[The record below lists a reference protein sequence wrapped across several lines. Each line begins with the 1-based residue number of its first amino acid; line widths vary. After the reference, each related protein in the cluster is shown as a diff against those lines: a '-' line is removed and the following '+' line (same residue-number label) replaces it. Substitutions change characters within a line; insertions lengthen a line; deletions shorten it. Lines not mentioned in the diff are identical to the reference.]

1 VALKGKLEDMPVVD
15 VLQFIYASRRSG
27 TLHLESRDRR
37 GFVVFRDGN
46 IAQASTNAAENNL
59 GNILI
64 TKGLIEE
71 GNLARAVEGQ
81 REQYKGMPL
90 GRILVET
97 GLLSEEEVKAAV
109 MEQIEGAVRDFV
121 LWLDGD
127 FVFELGDRGRP
138 LDGVAVPLEGILPG
152 VNVDTQH
159 LLLECIRIFDERDR
173 AAAEKAAEGVTAEIA
188 EEVTPPEEV
197 EEPAPPAHSV
207 FLYSDNEPLYALLG
221 SVAARK
227 KVECRGFRSFAELM
241 LAVEGTMRAD
251 RLPVVVLDIDFGAR
265 DRQQDRQQDRAG
277 RAAALIAKLKAAV
290 RTMEVICVS
299 TRAGPPLRIAL
310 MERHSRGVVAMPP
323 RALLE
328 ETPPTAEVK
337 NFIRELWAV
346 IVEAFR
352 NYEGVYVKRRWRER
366 ISSLEAYLLKLKR
379 FVREAQKS
387 SFTFMVS
394 LDLLNL
400 ISENY
405 ERALL
410 LVVREGVAGGIGGF
424 GDAADGTPL
433 GIMAKNIEIP
443 LEPPSVFRTVAER
456 KTTYR
461 GKPDP
466 GEPVHRNLFK
476 QIGRPKSGEA
486 VIVPLLSR
494 GQTLAMIY
502 CDNGASDAPL
512 VYDELL
518 DLLSNQTNILYERM
532 LAETIPRG
540 EGEEG
545 PGLST

>member
-1 VALKGKLEDMPVVD
+1 MALKGKLEDMPVVD

-59 GNILI
+59 GNILLAR
-64 TKGLIEE
+64 GLIEE
-71 GNLARAVEGQ
+71 GDLARAVEAQ
-81 REQYKGMPL
+81 RSEYNDVPL
-90 GRILVET
+90 GRVLVQT
-97 GLLSEEEVKAAV
+97 GLLSEEDAKAAV
-109 MEQIEGAVRDFV
+109 EEQIEGAIRDFV

-127 FVFELGDRGRP
+127 FVFELGTAAEPAD
-138 LDGVAVPLEGILPG
+138 DIAVPVEGILPG

-173 AAAEKAAEGVTAEIA
+173 VSAEAAEGVAAERG

-197 EEPAPPAHSV
+197 EEPAPLVHT
-207 FLYSDNEPLYALLG
+207 LYLFSDNEPLYALLA
-221 SVAARK
+221 SVAAKK
-227 KVECRGFRSFAELM
+227 KVECRAFQSFAALT
-241 LAVEGTMRAD
+241 LAVEGTMLAD
-251 RLPVVVLDIDFGAR
+251 RLPVVVLDVDFSAGDKR
-265 DRQQDRQQDRAG
+265 QDRTR
-277 RAAALIAKLKAAV
+277 RAAALMAKLKSAASA
-290 RTMEVICVS
+290 MEVICVS
-299 TRAGPPLRIAL
+299 TSAGYALRVAL
-310 MERHSRGVVAMPP
+310 LERHARAVVAMPLKT
-323 RALLE
+323 LLSE
-328 ETPPTAEVK
+328 SPPGVEVR
-337 NFIRELWAV
+337 NFLRELWTV
-346 IVEAFR
+346 VVEAFR
-352 NYEGVYVKRRWRER
+352 NYENVYVRRKWRER

-400 ISENY
+400 ISETY

-410 LVVREGVAGGIGGF
+410 FVVREGVAGGIGGF

-433 GIMAKNIEIP
+433 GIMAKNVEVP
-443 LEPPSVFRTVAER
+443 LDEPSVFRTVADR

-461 GKPDP
+461 GRPDT
-466 GEPVHRNLFK
+466 GQPVHSRLFE
-476 QIGRPKSGEA
+476 QIGKPKSGEA
-486 VIVPLLSR
+486 VVVPLLSG

-532 LAETIPRG
+532 LAETLPQAAG
-540 EGEEG
+540 D
-545 PGLST
+545 

>member
-37 GFVVFRDGN
+37 GFVVFREGN
-46 IAQASTNAAENNL
+46 IVQASTNAAENNL
-59 GNILI
+59 GNILL
-64 TKGLIEE
+64 TKGFIGED
-71 GNLARAVEGQ
+71 GLARAVEGQ
-81 REQYKGMPL
+81 RSEYQDIPL
-90 GRILVET
+90 GRVFVEM

-109 MEQIEGAVRDFV
+109 VQQIEGAVRDFV

-127 FVFELGDRGRP
+127 FVFELGEGGRFA
-138 LDGVAVPLEGILPG
+138 DGVAVPLEGILPG

-173 AAAEKAAEGVTAEIA
+173 AAAETAAEGTVTEIA

-197 EEPAPPAHSV
+197 EEPAPPSHSI
-207 FLYSDNEPLYALLG
+207 FLYSDNEPLYGLLG
-221 SVAARK
+221 SLAAKK

-241 LAVEGTMRAD
+241 LAAENTIRAD
-251 RLPVVVLDIDFGAR
+251 RLPVVVVDVDFSAG
-265 DRQQDRQQDRAG
+265 DRRQDRLG
-277 RAAALIAKLKAAV
+277 RAAALIAKLKGAGRA
-290 RTMEVICVS
+290 MEIICVS
-299 TRAGPPLRIAL
+299 TRVGAPMRIAL
-310 MERHSRGVVAMPP
+310 LERHARDVVAVPP

-337 NFIRELWAV
+337 NFLRELWAV
-346 IVEAFR
+346 VVEAFR
-352 NYEGVYVKRRWRER
+352 NYESVYVKRRWRER

-379 FVREAQKS
+379 FVREAQRS

-410 LVVREGVAGGIGGF
+410 FVVREGVAGGIGGF
-424 GDAADGTPL
+424 GDAEDGAPL
-433 GIMAKNIEIP
+433 GIMAKNVEIP
-443 LEPPSVFRTVAER
+443 LDQPSVFRTVAER

-461 GKPDP
+461 GKPDTNK
-466 GEPVHRNLFK
+466 PVHRNLFN

-486 VIVPLLSR
+486 VVVPLLSR
-494 GQTLAMIY
+494 GETLAMIY
-502 CDNGASDAPL
+502 CDNGATDAPI

-518 DLLSNQTNILYERM
+518 DLLSNQTSILYERM

-545 PGLST
+545 PALST